1 MTPTAALLAFC
12 VAAGILTLT
21 PGLDTALVLRTS
33 AVEGGRRALLAGL
46 GICAGCL
53 AWGVVVALGLGS
65 LLAASQMA
73 YDILRICGAVY
84 LFYLGARLL
93 WRTLRRT
100 PPGMQA
106 DAAAQP
112 MPGEPGRAGGP
123 GAHYARPPETPA
135 GVSGTAAQWF
145 WRGCLTNV
153 LNPKVGVFYV
163 TFLPQFIP
171 AGVSVLGFSL
181 LLAGLHAL
189 MGVLWFAV
197 LVAATRPLARWL
209 QRPAVTRGLDG
220 LTGTVFLAFGLKL
233 AMERR

>member
-1 MTPTAALLAFC
+1 MTPVAALLAFC

-46 GICAGCL
+46 GVCAGCL
-53 AWGVVVALGLGS
+53 VWGVVVALGLGS

-73 YDILRICGAVY
+73 YDVLRVCGAAY
-84 LFYLGARLL
+84 LFYLGIKLL
-93 WRTLRRT
+93 WRTLRR
-100 PPGMQA
+100 P
-106 DAAAQP
+106 
-112 MPGEPGRAGGP
+112 GGP
-123 GAHYARPPETPA
+123 AVRVRAAELAAPA
-135 GVSGTAAQWF
+135 SGTGAQWF

-181 LLAGLHAL
+181 LLAALHAA

-209 QRPAVTRGLDG
+209 QHPAVTRALDG
-220 LTGTVFLAFGLKL
+220 LTGMVFLGFGLKL
-233 AMERR
+233 ALERR

>member
-12 VAAGILTLT
+12 IAAGILTLT

-53 AWGVVVALGLGS
+53 VWGVVVALGLGS

-73 YDILRICGAVY
+73 YDILRICGAAY
-84 LFYLGARLL
+84 LFYLGIRLL
-93 WRTLRRT
+93 WRTLRGGR
-100 PPGMQA
+100 P
-106 DAAAQP
+106 AALLQEKHTSP
-112 MPGEPGRAGGP
+112 HEQVF
-123 GAHYARPPETPA
+123 T
-135 GVSGTAAQWF
+135 SGTGAQWF

-163 TFLPQFIP
+163 TFLPQFMP

-209 QRPAVTRGLDG
+209 QHPAVMRGLDG

-233 AMERR
+233 ALDRR

>member
-1 MTPTAALLAFC
+1 MTPTTALLAFC
-12 VAAGILTLT
+12 LAAGILTLT

-53 AWGVVVALGLGS
+53 VWGVVAALGLGS
-65 LLAASQMA
+65 LLAASRTA
-73 YDILRICGAVY
+73 YDILRVCGAAY
-84 LFYLGARLL
+84 LFYLGLKLL
-93 WRTLRRT
+93 WRALRRRGA
-100 PPGMQA
+100 PVPASGP
-106 DAAAQP
+106 AAAL
-112 MPGEPGRAGGP
+112 
-123 GAHYARPPETPA
+123 PA
-135 GVSGTAAQWF
+135 TGTGLQWF
-145 WRGCLTNV
+145 LRGCLTNV

-209 QRPAVTRGLDG
+209 QRPSVLRSLDG
-220 LTGTVFLAFGLKL
+220 LTGAVFLAFGLKL
-233 AMERR
+233 ALERR